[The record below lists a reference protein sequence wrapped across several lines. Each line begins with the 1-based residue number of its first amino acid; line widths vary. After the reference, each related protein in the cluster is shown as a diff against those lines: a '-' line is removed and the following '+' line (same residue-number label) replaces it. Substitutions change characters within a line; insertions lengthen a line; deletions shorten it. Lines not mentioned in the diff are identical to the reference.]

1 MAGEKAEQQNSVSV
15 IAGEHARVW
24 PLKKTAWQFLIKLNF
39 RSGEHQDL
47 GK

>member
-24 PLKKTAWQFLIKLNF
+24 PLKRQLGSFL
-39 RSGEHQDL
+39 
-47 GK
+47 